1 MALSDKNIVI
11 TPNIGQSADPT
22 IVFSGADSTTSAQN
36 IALSV
41 YPASNG
47 TLSFDG
53 SAGQLFS
60 ITNSLTGSIFSVN
73 DISGIPSIEVLDT
86 GAVKLAQYGGN
97 VGIGTSS
104 PAYKLDVAGTANVT
118 SLSTSSI
125 VSSNT
130 DITLS
135 ATGTGVPK
143 LAVANGV
150 VFTATDHPFSTGGSI
165 VNYPRAFGSK
175 TGYTVGMMAQ
185 GSDTNVGLVL
195 SSKGTQSV
203 EFWTNSVTDRQFRVS
218 HTASAVNYVQ
228 VTGSATGFQPVISV
242 QGSDTNNGI
251 AFSAKG
257 SGRFDF
263 YSGGLDGRNFSISH
277 TASAVNFLQATGAST
292 NNEPTLSAQGT
303 DTNISIALTPK
314 GSGNVRIAGT
324 LMISSN
330 TLVANLNS
338 DLLDGQ
344 SGSYYLNAG
353 NLTGTINTS
362 VLVAGTP
369 SQNELLT
376 YNETANS
383 WANTLP
389 QDNNNLIAMSM
400 IF

>member
-41 YPASNG
+41 YPTSNG

-86 GAVKLAQYGGN
+86 GTIKFAQYSGN

-150 VFTATDHPFSTGGSI
+150 VFTATDHPYSTGGSI
-165 VNYPRAFGSK
+165 VNYPRAFGSQ

-195 SSKGTQSV
+195 SSKGNLPV
-203 EFWTNSVTDRQFRVS
+203 EFWTNTVGNKQFQVS
-218 HTASAVNYVQ
+218 HTASTVNY
-228 VTGSATGFQPVISV
+228 A
-242 QGSDTNNGI
+242 
-251 AFSAKG
+251 
-257 SGRFDF
+257 R
-263 YSGGLDGRNFSISH
+263 
-277 TASAVNFLQATGAST
+277 ATGAATGSG
-292 NNEPTLSAQGT
+292 PTLSAQGS
-303 DTNISIALTPK
+303 DTNIDLS
-314 GSGNVRIAGT
+314 
-324 LMISSN
+324 
-330 TLVANLNS
+330 LVAK
-338 DLLDGQ
+338 GT
-344 SGSYYLNAG
+344 GSVTTTAK
-353 NLTGTINTS
+353 
-362 VLVAGTP
+362 LVAG
-369 SQNELLT
+369 
-376 YNETANS
+376 
-383 WANTLP
+383 
-389 QDNNNLIAMSM
+389 LISGGT
-400 IF
+400 F